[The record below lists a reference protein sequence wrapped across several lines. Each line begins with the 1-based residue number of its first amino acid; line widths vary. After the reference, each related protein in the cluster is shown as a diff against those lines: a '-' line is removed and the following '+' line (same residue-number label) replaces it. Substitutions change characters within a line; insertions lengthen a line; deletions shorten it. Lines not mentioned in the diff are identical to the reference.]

1 LRFCADPGC
10 GAVVPAPTTVPLA
23 FAPAPPSPQTAATE
37 DALEHAPAAQ
47 PAELEGEVRPR
58 RAQRALL
65 VGVGVVTVV
74 AVLAMGLSP
83 SLWFGHPSLSVTP
96 RDLAFDEGGGG
107 AVLPLAFAIENGGK
121 GRLDWQVETDAAW
134 LTLAPTS
141 GTLDAGLDIVTAS
154 ADITALPAGTHTAV
168 CTVAAPGARNSPRVV
183 NVVLTV
189 HSTVESRAIA
199 DALGDRVEV
208 LEGIQPPYVADPMG
222 SPIVLVNNDEASD
235 VTLAELLEFIR
246 GDATD
251 ESPYVQDLRMCG
263 TFAEQLHNSA
273 EAAGI
278 RAAWVSLDLQG
289 QEIGHALNAFVTT
302 DRGLVFVDSTG
313 DNPLAIVSPDGG
325 RGECECDRIAY
336 VRVGSEYGL
345 ISIDRA
351 VDPAYDFYV
360 AYSAAWSRTWGTCR
374 PSMLLPPSTTR
385 WSRAEH
391 SSREAMR
398 LAPPCACAP
407 SSMPNARRWRCSAK
421 CSDRVAGRPSV
432 WSSRRGSTGRL
443 TQPVSAAPSLRARAR
458 RPSGDVIGANHARHN
473 DRLHARAGIR

>member
-1 LRFCADPGC
+1 MPPGAC
-10 GAVVPAPTTVPLA
+10 
-23 FAPAPPSPQTAATE
+23 APAPPSPQTAATQGV
-37 DALEHAPAAQ
+37 LEYGSAAQ

-58 RAQRALL
+58 RAWRALV

-96 RDLAFDEGGGG
+96 RELAFEEGVGG
-107 AVLPLAFAIENGGK
+107 AVLPLAFAIENGGQ
-121 GRLDWQVETDAAW
+121 GRLDWQVQTDAAW

-141 GTLDAGLDIVTAS
+141 GTLDAGLGIVTAS
-154 ADITALPAGTHTAV
+154 ADVTALPAGTHTAV
-168 CTVAAPGARNSPRVV
+168 CTVVAPGARNSPQVV

-199 DALGDRVEV
+199 EVLGERVEV
-208 LEGIQPPYVADPMG
+208 LDGIQPPYVADPMG
-222 SPIVLVNNDEASD
+222 SPIVLVNNDEARD

-246 GDATD
+246 ADATD

-351 VDPAYDFYV
+351 VDPTYDYYV
-360 AYSAAWSRTWGTCR
+360 TYSAAWESYLGDVSAFNALAVEYNAMVQGRTLVAGSDEAR
-374 PSMLLPPSTTR
+374 AALRM
-385 WSRAEH
+385 RAELDAVRTELEMQ
-391 SSREAMR
+391 REVLGPCRWTTLGVVESAR
-398 LAPPCACAP
+398 LY
-407 SSMPNARRWRCSAK
+407 W
-421 CSDRVAGRPSV
+421 
-432 WSSRRGSTGRL
+432 
-443 TQPVSAAPSLRARAR
+443 
-458 RPSGDVIGANHARHN
+458 
-473 DRLHARAGIR
+473 